1 MKIEKFR
8 IDPDS
13 KKKTGIVF
21 LIMVMQQLDFN
32 IYEII
37 EESWEFLAHN
47 SKRM

>member
-13 KKKTGIVF
+13 KKKIGIVF
-21 LIMVMQQLDFN
+21 LMVMQQLDFN
-32 IYEII
+32 IDEII
-37 EESWEFLAHN
+37 KESWEFLAHN